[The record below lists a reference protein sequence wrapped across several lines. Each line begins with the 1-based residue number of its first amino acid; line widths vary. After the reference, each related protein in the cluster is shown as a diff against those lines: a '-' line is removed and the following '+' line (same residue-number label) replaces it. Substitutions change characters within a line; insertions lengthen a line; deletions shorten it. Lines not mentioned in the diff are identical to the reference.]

1 MNKYEL
7 VVIFKPSL
15 TDETFPIE
23 FEKVKDLITKYGGTI
38 EKIDNWGRRR
48 LAYEIDKINEG
59 IYEIVVFSAEPS
71 VPAEIERS
79 MRINESVLRYLITN
93 QEA

>member
-23 FEKVKDLITKYGGTI
+23 FDKVKDLIAKSGGTI
-38 EKIDNWGRRR
+38 EKIDNWGKRR

-71 VPAEIERS
+71 APAEMERS
-79 MRINESVLRYLITN
+79 LRINESVLRYLITN